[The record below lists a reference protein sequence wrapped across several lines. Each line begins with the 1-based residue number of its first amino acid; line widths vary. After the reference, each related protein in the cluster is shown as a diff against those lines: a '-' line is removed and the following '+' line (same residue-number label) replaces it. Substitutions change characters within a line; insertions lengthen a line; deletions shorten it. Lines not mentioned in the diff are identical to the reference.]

1 MRQAARRDLASPCED
16 SSISER
22 IARARIIYA
31 TLRAV
36 RAIIRIPTYC
46 TFVPRLA
53 QGSFDSAVCAETT
66 GPSNRDEQSAS
77 IGETRRAIVG
87 LRVSS
92 NRERVASSRP
102 KLIVHLCRLT
112 STEVGNS
119 VSSIQ
124 DDRILLRQSIKQD
137 PNVAESRC
145 TRYNCT
151 RYVNRNGS
159 VIPIRSMS
167 PGRPTRYECK
177 HRYSIRL
184 STRTG
189 DISVN
194 FISRQDTVMKFISG
208 H

>member
-16 SSISER
+16 SSISAR

-77 IGETRRAIVG
+77 IGETSAIVG
-87 LRVSS
+87 WRVSS

-102 KLIVHLCRLT
+102 KLVVHLCRLM

-119 VSSIQ
+119 VSSIR
-124 DDRILLRQSIKQD
+124 DDR
-137 PNVAESRC
+137 
-145 TRYNCT
+145 
-151 RYVNRNGS
+151 
-159 VIPIRSMS
+159 
-167 PGRPTRYECK
+167 PGK
-177 HRYSIRL
+177 VS
-184 STRTG
+184 SKTRT
-189 DISVN
+189 
-194 FISRQDTVMKFISG
+194 
-208 H
+208 